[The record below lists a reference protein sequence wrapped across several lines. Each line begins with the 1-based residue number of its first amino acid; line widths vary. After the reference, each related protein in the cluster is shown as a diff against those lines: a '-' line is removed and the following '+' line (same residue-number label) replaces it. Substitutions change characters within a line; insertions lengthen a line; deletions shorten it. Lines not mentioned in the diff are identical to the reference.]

1 MSARTHTRSTPQTT
15 GRADFRLPWW
25 GVALP
30 TVAFVVLLVL
40 ITGSHDAQAAGGDFA
55 VSHLMDRFQHALSR

>member
-1 MSARTHTRSTPQTT
+1 MSARTHTRSTQPAT

-40 ITGSHDAQAAGGDFA
+40 ITGSHDAEAASGDSSI
-55 VSHLMDRFQHALSR
+55 SHLMDRIQHSLSR

>member
-1 MSARTHTRSTPQTT
+1 MSARTHTRSTQPAD

-25 GVALP
+25 GVVLP

-40 ITGSHDAQAAGGDFA
+40 ITGSHDAQAAAGDPA
-55 VSHLMDRFQHALSR
+55 ISRLMDRVQHTLSR